1 MLCAVL
7 QRLHGVVRKVWCSPC
22 SRNPESLHW
31 HGETVLH
38 VQAARF
44 FSQAHVRGNDTRSE
58 KPRMCPFMSVLEG
71 EFYLH
76 LLSRLKLTFS
86 PLIRNW
92 YLHGFIQLLHPN
104 TKASKLKRW
113 LLSVVN
119 RKATQRKFLLMG
131 YRCAQILTWMYF
143 QVVPLGARSQISQSR
158 ARFSFGKRISE

>member
-1 MLCAVL
+1 MWWGKCGALLAAETL
-7 QRLHGVVRKVWCSPC
+7 R
-22 SRNPESLHW
+22 SLHW

-38 VQAARF
+38 VQAARL
-44 FSQAHVRGNDTRSE
+44 FSQARVRGNDTRSE
-58 KPRMCPFMSVLEG
+58 KPRKCFPRMCQSMSVLGG

-131 YRCAQILTWMYF
+131 YRCAQILTWMHF